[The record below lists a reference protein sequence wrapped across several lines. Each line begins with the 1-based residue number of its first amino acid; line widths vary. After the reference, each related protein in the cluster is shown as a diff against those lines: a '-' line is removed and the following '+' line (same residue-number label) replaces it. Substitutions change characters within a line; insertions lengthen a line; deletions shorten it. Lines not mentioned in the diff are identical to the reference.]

1 MKNAMTVQKELFV
14 QGLLA
19 GKSKTEAYLFAYP
32 EEKKKNKRTTQNKA
46 SLLAKRPE
54 VVARLE
60 ELRAGVQQD
69 TAVTLNQ
76 FILDLQKLALAD
88 VNPLALRPSDKLRA
102 MELLAKVM
110 GFSAASTESGNGGLT
125 TFEMMVKELYE
136 RPDEEA
142 EAVSD

>member
-1 MKNAMTVQKELFV
+1 M
-14 QGLLA
+14 
-19 GKSKTEAYLFAYP
+19 
-32 EEKKKNKRTTQNKA
+32 
-46 SLLAKRPE
+46 
-54 VVARLE
+54 VARLE